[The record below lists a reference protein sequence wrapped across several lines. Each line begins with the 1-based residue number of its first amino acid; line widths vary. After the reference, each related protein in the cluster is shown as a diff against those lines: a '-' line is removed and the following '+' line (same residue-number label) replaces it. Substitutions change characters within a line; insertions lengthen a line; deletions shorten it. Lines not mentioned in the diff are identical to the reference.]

1 MRSGGPGKQCE
12 AALTAAALFTKLSK
26 LQYGASVD
34 FSKCYDLMRPEGA
47 ARLLTAGG
55 WPQGITNLLL
65 SVWTSQLRWICWESH
80 TGEVPLGAGTCVPQ
94 GCPFGPLALALW
106 MTAGHNAVTAQDNQL
121 FTRIYMDDRTFIARN
136 PVSLVQHVQS
146 WHDWSQAVGL
156 SENTAKTQFT
166 ASTSQARSRL
176 AALVPAPATVQADFE
191 VLGCCAQVTRR
202 QNSKTEDKRL
212 LAARRTLLLI
222 GNLRWPFE
230 RFLKAAHSHAISKC
244 LYGWLARTPTQKDS
258 WKIWADIRRAQR
270 VHQWANRFLRAIL
283 YGGNGNLDCL
293 SGTNLLRIVA
303 KMMLVG
309 QTTWSDRRC
318 TGTPLCSLDHWFS
331 NHGNASDAPYVWKS
345 EHEKFT
351 VNLNRM
357 TVCEARHAARMG
369 WRWYMWQ
376 RFLQSGRHECPEVHE
391 LCVDRFANFDFTK
404 IRTEAATRPA
414 YRALVTGAMLSPACL
429 QN

>member
-1 MRSGGPGKQCE
+1 M
-12 AALTAAALFTKLSK
+12 
-26 LQYGASVD
+26 
-34 FSKCYDLMRPEGA
+34 
-47 ARLLTAGG
+47 
-55 WPQGITNLLL
+55 
-65 SVWTSQLRWICWESH
+65 
-80 TGEVPLGAGTCVPQ
+80 
-94 GCPFGPLALALW
+94 
-106 MTAGHNAVTAQDNQL
+106 
-121 FTRIYMDDRTFIARN
+121 
-136 PVSLVQHVQS
+136 
-146 WHDWSQAVGL
+146 
-156 SENTAKTQFT
+156 
-166 ASTSQARSRL
+166 
-176 AALVPAPATVQADFE
+176 
-191 VLGCCAQVTRR
+191 
-202 QNSKTEDKRL
+202 
-212 LAARRTLLLI
+212 
-222 GNLRWPFE
+222 
-230 RFLKAAHSHAISKC
+230 
-244 LYGWLARTPTQKDS
+244 ARTPTLKAS
-258 WKIWADIRRAQR
+258 WRIWADIRRAQR
-270 VHQWANRFLRAIL
+270 VHQWANRFLWAIL

-318 TGTPLCSLDHWFS
+318 TGTPLWSLDHWFS

>member
-1 MRSGGPGKQCE
+1 MGS
-12 AALTAAALFTKLSK
+12 A
-26 LQYGASVD
+26 
-34 FSKCYDLMRPEGA
+34 
-47 ARLLTAGG
+47 
-55 WPQGITNLLL
+55 
-65 SVWTSQLRWICWESH
+65 
-80 TGEVPLGAGTCVPQ
+80 
-94 GCPFGPLALALW
+94 
-106 MTAGHNAVTAQDNQL
+106 
-121 FTRIYMDDRTFIARN
+121 DRTFIARS
-136 PVSLVQHVQS
+136 PETLVQHVQS
-146 WHDWSQAVGL
+146 WHDWSQTVGL
-156 SENTAKTQFT
+156 SESTAKTQFT
-166 ASTSQARSRL
+166 ASTRQARSRL
-176 AALVPAPATVQADFE
+176 TALVPAPATVQSDFE
-191 VLGCCAQVTRR
+191 VLGCCAQVTGR
-202 QNSKTEDKRL
+202 QNSKTEDKGI

-230 RFLKAAHSHAISKC
+230 RFLKVVHGHAISKC
-244 LYGWLARTPTQKDS
+244 LYGWMARTPTQKAS
-258 WKIWADIRRAQR
+258 WRIWADIRRAQR

-318 TGTPLCSLDHWFS
+318 TGTPLWSLDHWFS